1 LAFAAVRLS
10 GLQYLINVGDP
21 DQTLTIEDD
30 LLVLTDE
37 DGLVLEV
44 KQKKGECRLVV
55 TQQLQEV
62 FAADRFM
69 RVA

>member
-1 LAFAAVRLS
+1 
-10 GLQYLINVGDP
+10 
-21 DQTLTIEDD
+21 

-37 DGLVLEV
+37 DGLVLEA

-69 RVA
+69 RMA